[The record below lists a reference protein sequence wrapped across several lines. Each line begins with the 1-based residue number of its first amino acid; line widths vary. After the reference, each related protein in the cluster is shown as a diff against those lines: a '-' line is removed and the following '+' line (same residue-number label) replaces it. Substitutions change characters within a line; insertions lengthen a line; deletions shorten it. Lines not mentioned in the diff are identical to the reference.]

1 MQFKWLEDWLALAAT
16 RSFKSGAE
24 QRHVTA
30 PAFGRRIR
38 ALEAWFGVALFVR
51 GSQPVQLTP
60 AGEQL
65 AQHARAATADV
76 DRLRL
81 ALQGGWGGAVVR
93 IVTGR
98 ALAHGVVADAL
109 TRLARQPDP
118 PQVQVLTRLMAEA
131 GDLLER
137 DAADLMLGYQH
148 PALSVRLDG
157 RRYLSAR
164 VAEDRLVPVVQARA
178 GGLPALQPG
187 HARLLAYDPAQALGR
202 LLDDHI
208 AHLDGA
214 PPLPVLL
221 RCDSV
226 DSLREYVLRG
236 LGVAWL
242 PRSMVAADLEA
253 GRLATWADPRLAIDF
268 EIRLF
273 RRKRLASPALQQV
286 WDAFTS
292 QG

>member
-1 MQFKWLEDWLALAAT
+1 MDQQTESRSAHDWMTSARPNALADDLI
-16 RSFKSGAE
+16 RLEGAIGD
-24 QRHVTA
+24 
-30 PAFGRRIR
+30 PPI
-38 ALEAWFGVALFVR
+38 
-51 GSQPVQLTP
+51 P
-60 AGEQL
+60 
-65 AQHARAATADV
+65 
-76 DRLRL
+76 
-81 ALQGGWGGAVVR
+81 
-93 IVTGR
+93 
-98 ALAHGVVADAL
+98 DAL
-109 TRLARQPDP
+109 RN
-118 PQVQVLTRLMAEA
+118 ME
-131 GDLLER
+131 LE
-137 DAADLMLGYQH
+137 G
-148 PALSVRLDG
+148 LDG

-164 VAEDRLVPVVQARA
+164 VAEDRLLPVVQARA

-253 GRLATWADPRLAIDF
+253 GRLATWSDPRLAIDF

-286 WDAFTS
+286 WDAFTR